1 MTTDGYSEA
10 NQPTINIAV
19 AVMNDSKELFDY
31 WYRQVRLKNLDTI
44 SAPGHIETQY
54 LRHECTNYDTLR
66 ASREVVLLD
75 EPERSRVI
83 AVIKYQCTAQVL
95 QRRAGFLNSHI
106 AELQNEVQGL
116 AHDKTKFRKI
126 IQALQ
131 EIIFGKDQDIQKL
144 QNRISILEAENETFR
159 AEAERA
165 KAYSDLLQE
174 FETLKQEFEKVA
186 KRKQELAKNNQSL
199 GGRVAHTNRFRNERD
214 AARAAAEELR
224 QKLAQVTDYNQQLCS
239 ENEALKSELSQ
250 LRKQTKLGIVEI
262 RRNGN

>member
-1 MTTDGYSEA
+1 MLNQLTTNA
-10 NQPTINIAV
+10 AI

-31 WYRQVRLKNLDTI
+31 WYRQVRLKNLDI
-44 SAPGHIETQY
+44 VSSPGHIETQY

-66 ASREVVLLD
+66 ASHEVGLLD
-75 EPERSRVI
+75 ELERSRVI

-106 AELQNEVQGL
+106 AELQNEVQDL
-116 AHDKTKFRKI
+116 AHTKSKFQKI
-126 IQALQ
+126 IQAFQ
-131 EIIFGKDQDIQKL
+131 EIIFGKDQDIQAL
-144 QNRISILEAENETFR
+144 QNRISILETENETFR

-186 KRKQELAKNNQSL
+186 KRRQELAKNNQRL
-199 GGRVAHTNRFRNERD
+199 GGRVAHTTRFRNERD
-214 AARAAAEELR
+214 AARAAVEELR
-224 QKLAQVTDYNQQLCS
+224 HKLAQATDDNQQLRS
-239 ENEALKSELSQ
+239 ENETLRLELSQ

-262 RRNGN
+262 RRDGN

>member
-1 MTTDGYSEA
+1 
-10 NQPTINIAV
+10 
-19 AVMNDSKELFDY
+19 MNDSKALFDY
-31 WYRQVRLKNLDTI
+31 WHSKVRLKNL
-44 SAPGHIETQY
+44 SLVSSPSHIETY
-54 LRHECTNYDTLR
+54 RLRHDCTNYDTLR
-66 ASREVVLLD
+66 ASREVALLD
-75 EPERSRVI
+75 ELERSRVI

-95 QRRAGFLNSHI
+95 QRRASFLNSHI
-106 AELQNEVQGL
+106 AELQNEVQDL
-116 AHDKTKFRKI
+116 AHTKGKFQKI

-131 EIIFGKDQDIQKL
+131 EIIFGKDQDIQAL
-144 QNRISILEAENETFR
+144 QNRISILETENETLR
-159 AEAERA
+159 AETEQA

-174 FETLKQEFEKVA
+174 FETLKKEFEKVA

-199 GGRVAHTNRFRNERD
+199 GGRVGHTNRFRNERD

-224 QKLAQVTDYNQQLCS
+224 QKLAQVADYNQQLLS

>member
-1 MTTDGYSEA
+1 
-10 NQPTINIAV
+10 
-19 AVMNDSKELFDY
+19 MNDSKTLFDY
-31 WYRQVRLKNLDTI
+31 WHSKVRLKNLSI
-44 SAPGHIETQY
+44 VSSPVHIETY
-54 LRHECTNYDTLR
+54 RLRHDCTNYDTLR
-66 ASREVVLLD
+66 ASSEVLQLD
-75 EPERSRVI
+75 ELERSRVI

-116 AHDKTKFRKI
+116 AHANTRLQKI

-144 QNRISILEAENETFR
+144 QNRISILETENETFR

-186 KRKQELAKNNQSL
+186 KRKQELAKNNQRL
-199 GGRVAHTNRFRNERD
+199 GGRVAHTNRFRTERD

-224 QKLAQVTDYNQQLCS
+224 QKLAQATDHNHQLRS

>member
-1 MTTDGYSEA
+1 
-10 NQPTINIAV
+10 
-19 AVMNDSKELFDY
+19 MNDSKALFDY
-31 WYRQVRLKNLDTI
+31 WHSKVHLKNLSI
-44 SAPGHIETQY
+44 VSSPFHIETY
-54 LRHECTNYDTLR
+54 RLRHDCTNYDSLR
-66 ASREVVLLD
+66 ASREVVQLD
-75 EPERSRVI
+75 ELERSRVV

-116 AHDKTKFRKI
+116 AQENTRLQKI
-126 IQALQ
+126 IRALQ

-144 QNRISILEAENETFR
+144 QNRISILETENETFR

-186 KRKQELAKNNQSL
+186 KRKQELAKNNQRL

-224 QKLAQVTDYNQQLCS
+224 QKLAQVTDYNQQLRS